1 MSQIT
6 LRGMEPELED
16 QVRRLA
22 VRQGISLNKAA
33 LQLIRKG
40 AGLSAPGS
48 VRGIGDG
55 LDDWVGNMTS
65 DDACAIAEAT
75 AVLDRLSL
83 RDR

>member
-22 VRQGISLNKAA
+22 ATQGISLNKAA

-40 AGLSAPGS
+40 AGLSVQGS
-48 VRGIGDG
+48 DRGIGKS
-55 LDDWVGNMTS
+55 LDEWVGSMTS
-65 DDACAIAEAT
+65 DDANAISKALED
-75 AVLDRLSL
+75 LDRLSMSEQ
-83 RDR
+83 